1 MKISAILL
9 LIFFVSCTSKNKD
22 ANIDLNTQTTE
33 AIQVNL
39 FDDTS
44 ASETT
49 LPVLDLQKKYPQ
61 KTVNLQ
67 DIANVE
73 YIVLE
78 THDEGLVSSNYNTT
92 ITDSLIITCNRND
105 EICIFHRDGKFSHSF
120 KHKGGSGE
128 EYSSLYE
135 VRTSQQLNEIY
146 IYDLIRRNIQVYD
159 YSGEYKR
166 TLKLYDKGIMLG
178 HIFNLDNEHLLV
190 EDTRNV
196 DDEHKKETN
205 PYPYYKIS
213 VKDGTMTQI
222 PLKIG
227 FRIRDSFR
235 WNDGDLFG
243 KISLMLS
250 PIAYINDELI
260 IADYALDTVY
270 AYRNE
275 KLSPIA
281 VRENQRTNEF
291 PLITT
296 LEIITDKYY
305 IWHSAEKKLKKDM
318 EKMIIPEK
326 TFLQERSTGKC
337 SQVKLTDENITDK
350 EYEFKRCISANNF
363 TVPKNHA
370 LQYYPADK
378 LIELN
383 EAGKLQGELK
393 EIVSRLT
400 FDDNPVLM
408 LAKFK

>member
-1 MKISAILL
+1 MRLIIILI
-9 LIFFVSCTSKNKD
+9 LILFTSCTDKSRD
-22 ANIDLNTQTTE
+22 SNIELTPKTE
-33 AIQVNL
+33 EIISESL
-39 FDDTS
+39 FRDIPK
-44 ASETT
+44 SETT

-67 DIANVE
+67 DIADVE
-73 YIVLE
+73 YISLE
-78 THDEGLVSSNYNTT
+78 THNDALLSSNYGTS
-92 ITDSLIITCNRND
+92 ITDSLIITSNRD
-105 EICIFHRDGKFSHSF
+105 DDVCIFHRDGRFSHSF
-120 KHKGGSGE
+120 NHKGGSGQ
-128 EYSSLYE
+128 EYSMIYE
-135 VRTSQQLNEIY
+135 VRTNHTLNEIY
-146 IYDLIRRNIQVYD
+146 IYDLRKIQVYD
-159 YSGEYKR
+159 YNGEYKR

-281 VRENQRTNEF
+281 VRENQHTNEF

-337 SQVKLTDENITDK
+337 IQIKLTDENITDK

-393 EIVSRLT
+393 EIASKLT

>member
-1 MKISAILL
+1 MRLIIILI
-9 LIFFVSCTSKNKD
+9 LILFTSCTDKSRD
-22 ANIDLNTQTTE
+22 SNIELTPKTE
-33 AIQVNL
+33 EIISESL
-39 FDDTS
+39 FRDIPK
-44 ASETT
+44 SETT

-67 DIANVE
+67 DIADVE
-73 YIVLE
+73 YISLE
-78 THDEGLVSSNYNTT
+78 THNDALLSSNYGTS
-92 ITDSLIITCNRND
+92 ITDSLIITSNRD
-105 EICIFHRDGKFSHSF
+105 DDVCIFHRDGRFSHSF
-120 KHKGGSGE
+120 NHKGGSGQ
-128 EYSSLYE
+128 EYSMIYE
-135 VRTSQQLNEIY
+135 VRTNHTLNEIY
-146 IYDLIRRNIQVYD
+146 IYDLRKIQVYD
-159 YSGEYKR
+159 YNGEYKR

-196 DDEHKKETN
+196 DNEKKKNTN
-205 PYPYYKIS
+205 PYPYYQIS
-213 VKDGTMTQI
+213 IKEGNIEQL
-222 PLKIG
+222 PLKIET
-227 FRIRDSFR
+227 RIRDTYN

-243 KISLMLS
+243 SITFGLS
-250 PIAYINDELI
+250 PVAYINKELI

-270 AYRNE
+270 AYRN
-275 KLSPIA
+275 KNLHPIA
-281 VRENQRTNEF
+281 IRKNQQILEF

-305 IWHSAEKKLKKDM
+305 IWHSIEKNLKKMVLPD
-318 EKMIIPEK
+318 KF
-326 TFLQERSTGKC
+326 FLQERSTGKC
-337 SQVKLTDENITDK
+337 IQVKLTDENITDK
-350 EYEFKRCISANNF
+350 EYEFRKCMSANNF

-393 EIVSRLT
+393 EIASKLT